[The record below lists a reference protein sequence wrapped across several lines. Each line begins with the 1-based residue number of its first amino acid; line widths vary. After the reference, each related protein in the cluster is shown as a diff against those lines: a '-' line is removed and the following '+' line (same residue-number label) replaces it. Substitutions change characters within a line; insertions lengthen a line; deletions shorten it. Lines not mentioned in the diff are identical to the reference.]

1 MTRADLAAFLV
12 TQLTCDDHVRQAVA
26 IANR

>member
-12 TQLTCDDHVRQAVA
+12 TQLTCDDHVRQAR